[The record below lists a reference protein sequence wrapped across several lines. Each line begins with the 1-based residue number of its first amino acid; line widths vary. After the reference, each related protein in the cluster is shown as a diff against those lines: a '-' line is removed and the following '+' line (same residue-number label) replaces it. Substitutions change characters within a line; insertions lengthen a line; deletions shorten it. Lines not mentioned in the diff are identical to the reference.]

1 MRVDKFLKVSRLIKR
16 RTLAKEICD
25 SGRVEVNERKAKA
38 STEVNVGDSLTIRFG
53 QRTLTVK
60 IDKIVEQIRKENVLE
75 LYSVLQDEKRQGS
88 RDMQYEDDKDDLD
101 D

>member
-25 SGRVEVNERKAKA
+25 SGRVEVNGRVAKA
-38 STEVNVGDSLTIRFG
+38 GTEVNVGDTLVIRFG
-53 QRTLTVK
+53 QRILTVR
-60 IDKIVEQIRKENVLE
+60 IDQIVEQIRKENVLE
-75 LYSVLQDEKRQGS
+75 LYTVLQDEKRRSS
-88 RDMQYEDDKDDLD
+88 REDSDEEDEDDLD